1 MGTDTLSTTT
11 NSMSRLP
18 GAASEPEGG
27 NRTLVVLSYIAVY
40 FLWGSTYLAMHVG
53 VESFPPHLLAGI
65 RYFTVGIFF
74 YPAFRY
80 LSREK
85 PTPAQWLT
93 ATVVGILLCL
103 LGNGTV
109 SWAVRLLPSGI
120 AALLVATVSLWMVLI
135 DWARPGGQRP
145 RSRVLIGFVLGF
157 AGMVLLV
164 GPKHLGGGER
174 VNLWGAFAL
183 ILAAL
188 AWAAGSIYSRH
199 HPLPKSAML
208 AVGMETLT
216 GGIALL
222 VTAALNGELRTFHAS
237 EVSRGSWL
245 SLLYLIIFGSGLGFS
260 GYAYLLKH
268 CPATQ
273 VATYAFVNPVI
284 ALFLGWL
291 LLDER
296 LNARTLIASGV
307 ILTAV
312 LLVILAPAETRQDTR
327 HETPREEL
335 EIPSGTEA

>member
-1 MGTDTLSTTT
+1 MSAKTSSTAEPTVGLAEAAPART
-11 NSMSRLP
+11 P
-18 GAASEPEGG
+18 GNP
-27 NRTLVVLSYIAVY
+27 TLVILSYIAVY
-40 FLWGSTYLAMHVG
+40 LLWGSTYLAMHVG
-53 VESFPPHLLAGI
+53 VESFPPHLMAGL
-65 RYFTVGIFF
+65 RYFMVGIFF
-74 YPAFRY
+74 YPVFRY
-80 LSREK
+80 LSKEK

-103 LGNGTV
+103 CGNGTV

-135 DWARPGGQRP
+135 DWVRP
-145 RSRVLIGFVLGF
+145 RGHRPRLQVLIGFALGF
-157 AGMVLLV
+157 SGMVLLV

-174 VNLWGAFAL
+174 VNLWGALAL
-183 ILAAL
+183 IVASL
-188 AWAAGSIYSRH
+188 AWASGSIYSRH

-208 AVGMETLT
+208 AVAMETLT
-216 GGIALL
+216 GGTALL
-222 VTAALNGELRTFHAS
+222 LTAALNGEWHSFHAA
-237 EVSRGSWL
+237 EVSKASWL
-245 SLLYLIIFGSGLGFS
+245 SLAYLIVFGSAMGFS
-260 GYAYLLKH
+260 AYAYLLKH

-273 VATYAFVNPVI
+273 VATYAFINPVV

-312 LLVILAPAETRQDTR
+312 LLVILAPQKSPGD
-327 HETPREEL
+327 EL

>member
-1 MGTDTLSTTT
+1 MDANTSLTAGSPAGLEAA
-11 NSMSRLP
+11 RAERPP
-18 GAASEPEGG
+18 GNP
-27 NRTLVVLSYIAVY
+27 TLVVLSYIAVY

-53 VESFPPHLLAGI
+53 VEFFPPHVLAGL
-65 RYFTVGIFF
+65 RYFTVGILF
-74 YPAFRY
+74 YPLFRY
-80 LSREK
+80 LSKEK

-93 ATVVGILLCL
+93 ACVVGILLCL
-103 LGNGTV
+103 CGNGTV

-135 DWARPGGQRP
+135 DWIRPGGHRP
-145 RSRVLIGFVLGF
+145 RSQVLIGFVLGF

-174 VNLWGAFAL
+174 VNLSGALAL
-183 ILAAL
+183 IVASL
-188 AWAAGSIYSRH
+188 AWASGSIYSRH

-216 GGIALL
+216 GGTALL
-222 VTAALNGELRTFHAS
+222 LTAALNGELRSFHAS

-245 SLLYLIIFGSGLGFS
+245 SLLYLIIFGSAMGFS

-273 VATYAFVNPVI
+273 VATYAFVNPVV

-296 LNARTLIASGV
+296 LNARTLIASGI

-312 LLVILAPAETRQDTR
+312 LLVILAPQKSPGD
-327 HETPREEL
+327 EL